1 MWLKDRKT
9 AGIAVLIALVVLIG
23 GIVWGAAARKNR
35 CATVEDREKML
46 AEVLSQS
53 AGQCWS
59 IATES
64 EVDGYLVSGAYDNQ
78 GCAAIA
84 VFEPGK
90 WGGYHLQG
98 TVWQGKEQII
108 TDTILLNGE
117 HYHLIWFPGA
127 QTEYAEITYAV
138 GAQKPQTMRFDTS
151 DGGVICTQIEAD
163 DHYNMKVAY
172 YDSEGNRYE

>member
-1 MWLKDRKT
+1 MWFKDRKT
-9 AGIAVLIALVVLIG
+9 AGIAVLLALVVLIA

-46 AEVLSQS
+46 AEEISQP
-53 AGQCWS
+53 AGHSWT
-59 IATES
+59 IVTES
-64 EVDGYLVSGAYDNQ
+64 EVDGYLVSGAHDRQ

-84 VFEPGK
+84 VFEPSK
-90 WGGYHLQG
+90 WGGYDFCG
-98 TVWQGKEQII
+98 VRRGSSEQVI

-117 HYHLIWFPGA
+117 RYHLIWFTGA
-127 QTEYAEITYAV
+127 QTEYAEVTYAI

-151 DGGVICTQIEAD
+151 DGGVICMQIKAD